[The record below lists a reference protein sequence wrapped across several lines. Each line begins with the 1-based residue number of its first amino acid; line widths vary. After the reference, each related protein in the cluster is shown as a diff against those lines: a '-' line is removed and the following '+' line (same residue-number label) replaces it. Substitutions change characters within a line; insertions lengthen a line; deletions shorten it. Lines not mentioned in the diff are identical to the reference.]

1 MVKLTKAIIKKYG
14 ISKKAWAV
22 ARGKGKKRNT
32 IKIKSVNK
40 RGASKMAK
48 KRRSSKKVKVKSG
61 MEKIAR
67 SLFVPAM
74 AIGYGYARDKLS
86 DGLNGILLKTK
97 LGQNIPA
104 TAFTDELIM
113 LGANFGLGKTG
124 VKSNWYGM
132 KALQVAKHQE
142 LGRIGSTFSDMQQ
155 QKKTNSN
162 TAW

>member
-22 ARGKGKKRNT
+22 ARSKGKKSIKAKT
-32 IKIKSVNK
+32 ITSKK
-40 RGASKMAK
+40 RGASKVAK
-48 KRRSSKKVKVKSG
+48 KRRSRAKQKTKST
-61 MEKIAR
+61 MEKVAR

-124 VKSNWYGM
+124 VKANWYGM

-155 QKKTNSN
+155 TKSNGN